1 MAEITA
7 EQLREMREQGDEIEF
22 HDTGR
27 RSIEGFADLVA
38 ELRALVEAQRTNA
51 VADMLRAEAQE
62 KLIGLLQEMVSR
74 PAGAPDI
81 ALDMEPLRDMMV
93 AMQAMNVDRPRV
105 GYEFAI
111 DRDGQGFMRS
121 ITATPIS
128 PTIN

>member
-7 EQLREMREQGDEIEF
+7 EQLREMRESGDEIEF
-22 HDTGR
+22 HDTGH
-27 RSIEGFADLVA
+27 RSIDGFDKLVA
-38 ELRALVEAQRTNA
+38 ELRSLVEAQRTNA
-51 VADMLRAEAQE
+51 VADMLRSEAQE
-62 KLIGLLQEMVSR
+62 KLIGLLQEMVSQ
-74 PAGAPDI
+74 PADK
-81 ALDMEPLRDMMV
+81 LDMTPLKDMMV
-93 AMQAMNVDRPRV
+93 EMQAMSVDRPRT

>member
-1 MAEITA
+1 MAEEITA
-7 EQLREMREQGDEIEF
+7 DQLREMREDGDEIEF

-27 RSIEGFADLVA
+27 RSIEGFDALVA
-38 ELRALVEAQRTNA
+38 ELRSLVEAQRTNA
-51 VADMLRAEAQE
+51 VADMLRSEAQE

-74 PAGAPDI
+74 PAG

-111 DRDGQGFMRS
+111 ARDGQGFMRS

>member
-1 MAEITA
+1 VAEITA

-22 HDTGR
+22 HDTGQR
-27 RSIEGFADLVA
+27 TIEGFDKLVA
-38 ELRALVEAQRTNA
+38 EIRALVEAQRTNA
-51 VADMLRAEAQE
+51 VADMMRAEAQE
-62 KLIGLLQEMVSR
+62 KLIGLLQNMVSR
-74 PAGAPDI
+74 PAGA
-81 ALDMEPLRDMMV
+81 LDMEPLKDMM
-93 AMQAMNVDRPRV
+93 AEMQAMNVDRPRT

>member
-1 MAEITA
+1 MAEEITA

-22 HDTGR
+22 RDTGR
-27 RSIEGFADLVA
+27 RTIEGFDKLVC
-38 ELRALVEAQRTNA
+38 ELRSLVEAQRTNA
-51 VADMLRAEAQE
+51 VADMLRSEAQE
-62 KLIGLLQEMVSR
+62 KLIGLLQEMVNR
-74 PAGAPDI
+74 PAGA
-81 ALDMEPLRDMMV
+81 LDMDPLLDMM
-93 AMQAMNVDRPRV
+93 AEMQAMNVDRPRV

>member
-1 MAEITA
+1 
-7 EQLREMREQGDEIEF
+7 MREHGDEIEI
-22 HDTGR
+22 HDDGHRT
-27 RSIEGFADLVA
+27 IEGFADLVK

-62 KLIGLLQEMVSR
+62 NLIALLQKMVSR
-74 PAGAPDI
+74 PAGAM
-81 ALDMEPLRDMMV
+81 DMEPLRDMM
-93 AMQAMNVDRPRV
+93 AEMQAMNVDRPRT

-111 DRDGQGFMRS
+111 DRDGQGFMRT

>member
-7 EQLREMREQGDEIEF
+7 EQLREMREHGDEIEF
-22 HDTGR
+22 RDTGN
-27 RSIEGFADLVA
+27 RSIDGFDKLVA
-38 ELRALVEAQRTNA
+38 ELRSLVEVQRSNA
-51 VADMLRAEAQE
+51 VADMLRSETQE
-62 KLIGLLQEMVSR
+62 KLIGLLKEMVSQ
-74 PAGAPDI
+74 PAGT
-81 ALDMEPLRDMMV
+81 LDMEPIKDMMV
-93 AMQAMNVDRPRV
+93 AMKAMNVDRPRV

>member
-7 EQLREMREQGDEIEF
+7 EQLREMREHGDEIEF
-22 HDTGR
+22 HDTGN
-27 RSIEGFADLVA
+27 RSIEGFDELVK
-38 ELRALVEAQRTNA
+38 ELRSLVEVQRTNA
-51 VADMLRAEAQE
+51 VADMLRSEAQE
-62 KLIGLLQEMVSR
+62 KLIGLLQKMVSQ
-74 PAGAPDI
+74 PAG

-93 AMQAMNVDRPRV
+93 AMQTMNVDRPRV

>member
-7 EQLREMREQGDEIEF
+7 EQLREMREHGDEIEF
-22 HDTGR
+22 RDTGN
-27 RSIEGFADLVA
+27 RSIDGFDNLVA
-38 ELRALVEAQRTNA
+38 ELRSLVEVQRTNA
-51 VADMLRAEAQE
+51 VADMLRSETQE
-62 KLIGLLQEMVSR
+62 KLIGLLQEMVSQ
-74 PAGAPDI
+74 PAGE
-81 ALDMEPLRDMMV
+81 LDMTPLRDMMV
-93 AMQAMNVDRPRV
+93 KMQAMNVDRPKV

>member
-1 MAEITA
+1 
-7 EQLREMREQGDEIEF
+7 MREQGYDIEI
-22 HDTGR
+22 HDDGH
-27 RSIEGFADLVA
+27 RSIEGFGELVA

-51 VADMLRAEAQE
+51 VADMLRSEAQE
-62 KLIGLLQEMVSR
+62 KLIGLLQNMVSR
-74 PAGAPDI
+74 PAG
-81 ALDMEPLRDMMV
+81 ALDMEPLRDMM
-93 AMQAMNVDRPRV
+93 AEMQAMNVDRPRT

>member
-1 MAEITA
+1 VAEITA

-27 RSIEGFADLVA
+27 RTIEGFADLVK

-51 VADMLRAEAQE
+51 VAEMLRSEAHE
-62 KLIGLLQEMVSR
+62 KLIGLLQAMVSR
-74 PAGAPDI
+74 PAG
-81 ALDMEPLRDMMV
+81 ALDMEPLRDMM
-93 AMQAMNVDRPRV
+93 AEMQAMNVDRPRT
-105 GYEFAI
+105 GYEFVI

>member
-1 MAEITA
+1 MAEVITA

-62 KLIGLLQEMVSR
+62 KLIGLLQEMVNR
-74 PAGAPDI
+74 PAG

-93 AMQAMNVDRPRV
+93 AMQAMNVDRPRT